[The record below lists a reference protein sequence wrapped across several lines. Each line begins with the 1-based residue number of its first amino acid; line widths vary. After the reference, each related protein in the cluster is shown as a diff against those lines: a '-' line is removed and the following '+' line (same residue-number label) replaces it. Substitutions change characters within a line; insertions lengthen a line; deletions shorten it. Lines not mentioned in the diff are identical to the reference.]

1 MNIRHLLLIASL
13 ALALAGCGI
22 IGAAPTPTPVPP
34 TPTPT
39 WTPTPPS
46 TPTPRPTATPLPT
59 ATPIPPTQPPAS
71 ASTDVVRNGL
81 LAATKAES
89 YRIELSFKTKG
100 PTSEGAP
107 VASSDGMVEVISM
120 RGEVAG
126 KNSRTEIGGLFAALL
141 SGDPQKR
148 TQFMTV
154 DGKSYIRGPAP
165 LLGATEDAWY
175 ELPSEQASP
184 ETVSPDQIRGSLQ
197 RSSAFD
203 LTGFTPGGFETLDG
217 QRCAVFIGDKET
229 TIRLLSGVNEQGT
242 LPSTLQAE
250 EIDQAETRLFICED
264 GRLHKM
270 TIDASG
276 TPAGET
282 EPASFSMLLRMY
294 DFNSNIRIV
303 APANARPLAPP
314 SFILPTPTP

>member
-1 MNIRHLLLIASL
+1 MNIRHLLLL
-13 ALALAGCGI
+13 TTLLLALAGCGI

-39 WTPTPPS
+39 PVLP

-59 ATPIPPTQPPAS
+59 PTPPPAAVS
-71 ASTDVVRNGL
+71 ADVIQSGL
-81 LAATKAES
+81 LAATQADS
-89 YRIELSFKTKG
+89 YRVEFSFKAKG
-100 PTSEGAP
+100 PTSDGAP
-107 VASSDGMVEVISM
+107 VVSPDGAVELFSVKS
-120 RGEVAG
+120 EVAG
-126 KNSRTEIGGLFAALL
+126 KNSRMEVSGLFAVFL
-141 SGDPQKR
+141 SGDPAKSV
-148 TQFMTV
+148 QFLTV

-165 LLGATEDAWY
+165 LFGATENAWY
-175 ELPSEQASP
+175 EVPADQASSTVTFSP
-184 ETVSPDQIRGSLQ
+184 ERITAPLEQSGN
-197 RSSAFD
+197 FD
-203 LTGFTPGGFETLDG
+203 ATGFTSGGVETLDG

-242 LPSTLQAE
+242 LPSTLKAE

-270 TIDASG
+270 TINVSG

-282 EPASFSMLLRMY
+282 EPTSLSMLLRFY
-294 DFNSNIRIV
+294 DFNSNIRIE

-314 SFILPTPTP
+314 SFSLPTPTP

>member
-1 MNIRHLLLIASL
+1 MNIRHLLLFTAL
-13 ALALAGCGI
+13 LLALAGCGI

-39 WTPTPPS
+39 STPTPVPP
-46 TPTPRPTATPLPT
+46 TPTPRPTDTPQPT
-59 ATPIPPTQPPAS
+59 PTQPAAS
-71 ASTDVVRNGL
+71 ASADVIRNGL
-81 LAATKAES
+81 LAATKADS

-107 VASSDGMVEVISM
+107 VASPDGMVEVISM
-120 RGEVAG
+120 KGEVAG

-175 ELPSEQASP
+175 ELPAEQASP
-184 ETVSPDQIRGSLQ
+184 AETVSPDQIRGSLQ

-203 LTGFTPGGFETLDG
+203 LTGFTPGGFETLDS

-242 LPSTLQAE
+242 LPSTLKAE

-270 TIDASG
+270 TIDVSG

-282 EPASFSMLLRMY
+282 EPTSFTMLLRMY

-303 APANARPLAPP
+303 APASARPLAPP
-314 SFILPTPTP
+314 SFVLPTPTP

>member
-1 MNIRHLLLIASL
+1 MNIRHLLLFTAL
-13 ALALAGCGI
+13 LLALAGCGI

-39 WTPTPPS
+39 STPTPPP
-46 TPTPRPTATPLPT
+46 TPTPRPTDTPQPT
-59 ATPIPPTQPPAS
+59 PTQPAAS
-71 ASTDVVRNGL
+71 ASADVIRNGL
-81 LAATKAES
+81 LAATKADS

-100 PTSEGAP
+100 STSEGAP
-107 VASSDGMVEVISM
+107 VASPDGMVEVISM
-120 RGEVAG
+120 KGEVAG

-175 ELPSEQASP
+175 ELPAEQASP
-184 ETVSPDQIRGSLQ
+184 AETVSPDQIRGSLQ

-203 LTGFTPGGFETLDG
+203 LTGFSPGGFETLDS

-229 TIRLLSGVNEQGT
+229 TIRLLSSVNEQGT
-242 LPSTLQAE
+242 LPPTLKAE

-270 TIDASG
+270 TIDVSG

-282 EPASFSMLLRMY
+282 EPTSFSMLLRMY

-314 SFILPTPTP
+314 SFVLPTPTP